1 MKTKALFSDIFRFFL
16 QRLIFILEIK
26 SRKLGNT
33 SCGIFEIFSNS
44 HSNRKHI

>member
-33 SCGIFEIFSNS
+33 SCGIFETGLSQSCSNLQ
-44 HSNRKHI
+44 